1 MADTNIFR
9 KTVSSLYPGKT
20 YYFQFRWKYADGT
33 YGDWS
38 ATKTEIAAGILQV
51 EAPTLATGLTAAP
64 ASFGVTV
71 DWDGTYASST
81 FLGFK
86 AINIYAS
93 TSNLGSSTTTNL
105 TANLVG
111 TMTVDQV
118 KNRITIGST
127 LLKNVLSLTSSSVY
141 ITDMYFYFITI
152 NETNEVYKSGGVAT
166 YTRINSSAIRPA
178 QANKIDLENGTIS
191 IENLVAGNGQ
201 FTEYLRAGI
210 RAGDGS
216 GARIEISGSSSNITS
231 TNGGTIL
238 PGLTIYD
245 SAGGQSLR
253 APLSGGLTIT
263 GTITGSTITGSSITS
278 TGIGQFNGTLTI
290 NGGYIAHTTGVWLD
304 TPDFQV
310 GTFSGSVGYF
320 SLSSAGSA
328 YLGNTNASNLAFR
341 INQSSAGFTVFKGI
355 QIQSFDNSYYSQASY
370 NTRSEASGGI
380 NSSIA
385 FKTVVVGDY
394 GHLMHGRAL
403 YYGSAGTSAAIE
415 SATSATSTIGDIFFS
430 TS

>member
-51 EAPTLATGLTAAP
+51 EAPTLATGLTAAS

-238 PGLTIYD
+238 PGLTIYN
-245 SAGGQSLR
+245 SAGGESLR

-263 GTITGSTITGSSITS
+263 GTITGSTITGSTFTIPGIASWADLSIKQGPYVSPSITWGPTS
-278 TGIGQFNGTLTI
+278 SPSFSIYQ
-290 NGGYIAHTTGVWLD
+290 
-304 TPDFQV
+304 
-310 GTFSGSVGYF
+310 FSGGASTVIRTDGIEGSATLF
-320 SLSSAGSA
+320 IQSAGIIEFSGTAIKSLYTDIQMPSA
-328 YLGNTNASNLAFR
+328 PTNLNYTARRGFRNIYAETALPSVSNFY
-341 INQSSAGFTVFKGI
+341 
-355 QIQSFDNSYYSQASY
+355 D
-370 NTRSEASGGI
+370 
-380 NSSIA
+380 
-385 FKTVVVGDY
+385 
-394 GHLMHGRAL
+394 
-403 YYGSAGTSAAIE
+403 
-415 SATSATSTIGDIFFS
+415 GDIVLVY
-430 TS
+430 

>member
-9 KTVSSLYPGKT
+9 KTVSDLFPGKT

-33 YGDWS
+33 YGEWS
-38 ATKTEIAAGILQV
+38 ATKAATASGTLQV
-51 EAPTLATGLTAAP
+51 EAPTLATGLTTAT
-64 ASFGVTV
+64 ASFGITV
-71 DWDGTYASST
+71 DWDGTYSSST

-93 TSNLGSSTTTNL
+93 TSNLGSSTTTDL

-111 TMTVDQV
+111 SMTVDQV

-127 LLKNVLSLTSSSVY
+127 LLKNVLSLNSATVY
-141 ITDMYFYFITI
+141 TTPIFLYYITI

-166 YTRINSSAIRPA
+166 YTRINSTGINPT
-178 QANKIDLENGTIS
+178 QANFIDLASGVIS

-231 TNGGTIL
+231 TNGGTVL
-238 PGLTIYD
+238 PGLTIYN

-263 GTITGSTITGSSITS
+263 GTITGSDIIQSSNN
-278 TGIGQFNGTLTI
+278 GINRIEMLASSPSKISFYANDSIYNTPGF
-290 NGGYIAHTTGVWLD
+290 LD
-304 TPDFQV
+304 MDV
-310 GTFSGSVGYF
+310 G
-320 SLSSAGSA
+320 AGSA
-328 YLGNTNASNLAFR
+328 AGFQLKAPGNSSWSSYRPYILAYQYETGGSGASFVTLDAGNYTSSRINLFAGTGLFGGVVVATATNAGA
-341 INQSSAGFTVFKGI
+341 SAVRNI
-355 QIQSFDNSYYSQASY
+355 
-370 NTRSEASGGI
+370 
-380 NSSIA
+380 
-385 FKTVVVGDY
+385 
-394 GHLMHGRAL
+394 M
-403 YYGSAGTSAAIE
+403 GT
-415 SATSATSTIGDIFFS
+415 TDTSTPTGGLIGDIVVS
-430 TS
+430 YTA